1 VNHTTGE
8 VSKQSRIMQQL
19 VDSRTKEEKPQYQQA
34 LSIPAYLEETYWWAY
49 VHPKAVAF
57 FERQWLVNLI
67 LWGNFV
73 RLRDSAL
80 NELGHRIH
88 GHTLQIACVYGDF
101 SVKLMQRIDEGG
113 SLDIVDVLPIQLDN
127 VRRKLPPHSPV
138 QILHSDSTKLKLA
151 DGSYDQAIIFFL
163 LHEQPASTRA
173 ETLSEVLRVLKPGG
187 KLVIV
192 DYHQPS
198 ILHPLRYLFKP
209 ILKRLEPFA
218 LDLWH
223 QGIERWLPKGFV
235 PLEFTKKTFFGGLY
249 QIIVIRR

>member
-1 VNHTTGE
+1 
-8 VSKQSRIMQQL
+8 MQQL

-138 QILHSDSTKLKLA
+138 QILHSDSTKLELA

>member
-1 VNHTTGE
+1 MSKLIESWSSEE
-8 VSKQSRIMQQL
+8 VEIASTWPLQ
-19 VDSRTKEEKPQYQQA
+19 
-34 LSIPAYLEETYWWAY
+34 IPAYLEETYWWAY
-49 VHPKAVAF
+49 VHPNAVAF

-80 NELGHRIH
+80 NELGPKIH

-101 SVKLMQRIDEGG
+101 SVKLAQRINQGG
-113 SLDIVDVLPIQLDN
+113 SLDIVDVLSIQLDN
-127 VRRKLPPHSPV
+127 VRRKLPSHSPV
-138 QILHSDSTKLKLA
+138 RTLQSDSTKLKLA
-151 DGSYDQAIIFFL
+151 SESYDQAIIFFL

-173 ETLSEVLRVLKPGG
+173 ETLSEVLRVLRPGG

-209 ILKRLEPFA
+209 ILKHLEPFA

-223 QGIERWLPKGFV
+223 QGIERWLPKWFV